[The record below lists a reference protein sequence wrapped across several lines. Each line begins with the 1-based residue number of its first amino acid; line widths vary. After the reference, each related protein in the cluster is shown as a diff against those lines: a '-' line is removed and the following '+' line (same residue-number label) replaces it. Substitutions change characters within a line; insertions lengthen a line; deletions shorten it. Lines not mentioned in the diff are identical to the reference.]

1 MIQQEVLH
9 GYLQSISFISPV
21 CLKYQL
27 ANVSLAVCPP
37 TFTSDQCLS
46 SRDWQ
51 WIRHEPRK
59 APLVVELIIGAA
71 AFINSCGTI
80 YTIVWIILFDVRC
93 SNEGS
98 IINPDSLYEPVY
110 IELGLH
116 SWNHK
121 QVTDNLN
128 LCSIYCGFTSCSGN
142 SAMNMLWLSR
152 FNYIWIWF
160 KYHD

>member
-71 AFINSCGTI
+71 AFINSCGTR

-116 SWNHK
+116 SWK

-160 KYHD
+160 KSMTK